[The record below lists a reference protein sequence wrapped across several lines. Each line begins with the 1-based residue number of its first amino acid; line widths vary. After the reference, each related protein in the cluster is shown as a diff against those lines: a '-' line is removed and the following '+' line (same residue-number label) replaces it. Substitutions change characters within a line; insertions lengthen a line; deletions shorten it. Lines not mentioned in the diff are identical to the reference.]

1 MDNTEITREKLDLY
15 ANLKNKKQYSRV
27 PVPFFSIEMSLT
39 ELYEIYKKVVFDED
53 ERQKEL
59 TAELKKGL
67 IKLLNKGEKLNV
79 VVSLNNF
86 IQENN
91 IVDRDTFIEFYV
103 DLFVNKCQ
111 NMTNDNN
118 SETVDIWMKENNV
131 VLDKERLLLLVAVLP
146 LMIRI

>member
-1 MDNTEITREKLDLY
+1 MNNTEITREKLDLY

-27 PVPFFSIEMSLT
+27 AVPFFSIEMSLT

-91 IVDRDTFIEFYV
+91 IIDRDTFIEFYV